1 MTPGLL
7 YVVYNDWI
15 CHPETR
21 EKPYKIGITTKTVG
35 DRYYGL
41 GLKMP
46 GDFKAKFAY
55 KLTDCA
61 AAERFVHGML
71 DRSCVNGEWFNVTQK
86 TLDSIQDYCKSLNG
100 ELITNEIEGEIGE
113 EVEVRSRRSNNSF
126 KTLGI
131 KPNTK
136 LILKTKTEIICICT
150 TTDEKNKVKDEN
162 GKELTISALASRELG
177 RAANGFLEFMLEDG
191 TTLDE
196 LRRE

>member
-1 MTPGLL
+1 MAEGLL
-7 YVVYNDWI
+7 YVVYNEWI
-15 CHPETR
+15 R
-21 EKPYKIGITTKTVG
+21 EPKTNITPYKIGITTTTVEK
-35 DRYYGL
+35 RYYGL

-55 KLTDCA
+55 KLTDCE
-61 AAERFVHGML
+61 AAERFLHGML
-71 DRSCVNGEWFNVTQK
+71 DSSCVKGEWFNITQK

-113 EVEVRSRRSNNSF
+113 EVEMRSRRSNNSF

-136 LILKTKTEIICICT
+136 LILKTDLNIICT
-150 TTDEKNKVKDEN
+150 TTDEKNIVKDKN

-196 LRRE
+196 MRGE

>member
-7 YVVYNDWI
+7 YVVYNEWI
-15 CHPETR
+15 R
-21 EKPYKIGITTKTVG
+21 EPKTDKIPCKIGITTTTVEK
-35 DRYYGL
+35 RYYGL

-55 KLTDCA
+55 KLSDCV
-61 AAERFVHGML
+61 AAERILHGML
-71 DRSCVNGEWFNVTQK
+71 DQSCVNGEWYNVTQK
-86 TLDSIQDYCKSLNG
+86 VLDSIQDYCKSLNG
-100 ELITNEIEGEIGE
+100 ELITNEVEGEIGE
-113 EVEVRSRRSNNSF
+113 EVEMRSRRSNNSF

-131 KPNTK
+131 KPDTK
-136 LILKTKTEIICICT
+136 LILKTNKDIICT

-191 TTLDE
+191 TTLNE
-196 LRRE
+196 MGGE

>member
-1 MTPGLL
+1 MKPGLL
-7 YVVYNDWI
+7 YVVYNEWI
-15 CHPETR
+15 RDPKTGET
-21 EKPYKIGITTKTVG
+21 PYKIGITTTTVEK
-35 DRYYGL
+35 RYYDL

-46 GDFKAKFAY
+46 GVFKAKFAY
-55 KLTDCA
+55 KLTDCV
-61 AAERFVHGML
+61 AAEKFLHGML
-71 DRSCVNGEWFNVTQK
+71 DRSCVNGEWFYVPPK
-86 TLDSIQDYCKSLNG
+86 TLDSIQDYCKLLNG

-113 EVEVRSRRSNNSF
+113 EVEARSRRSNNSF

-136 LILKTKTEIICICT
+136 LILKTKPEIICT

-162 GKELTISALASRELG
+162 GKELTISALASRELE

-196 LRRE
+196 MRGE